1 MPQCNES
8 MYNQDQKTKRCDKDI
23 VKRLYWIKGNRV
35 EMSFKIWFKN
45 GYRGGQFN
53 MQWQAVS
60 GQQQQMPYL
69 LYICVYF
76 IYFYYKL
83 GSLYK
88 TINNKWN
95 NIRQITDILLYT

>member
-1 MPQCNES
+1 
-8 MYNQDQKTKRCDKDI
+8 
-23 VKRLYWIKGNRV
+23 
-35 EMSFKIWFKN
+35 
-45 GYRGGQFN
+45 